1 MADVDIFSIKPTVI
15 SRDLSAKYI
24 LLYSKPKVGK
34 TSFAAQL
41 PRNLFLATEIGY
53 NAINGITAQK
63 ITKWGDIRAVIKQL
77 KDPRARELFDT
88 VTIDTIS
95 IAADLCEKF
104 ILAREGVTKLNEIP
118 YGQGWKM
125 VSKELSDTLREITM
139 LGFGLILICHSKE
152 KQSPY
157 TDAEGNALTS
167 VEPDLNKN
175 IYTVCNAICDL
186 IAYIGVEFD
195 ANGQATR
202 WLYTRQTPTIF
213 AGSRWKYL
221 KSKIP
226 FGYSELV
233 EAIGD
238 AIEMQG
244 KLDGATIVDHIEADT
259 TVEQSFDELMQE
271 TKDNWVR
278 YLNGAATD
286 EEKEHRLNI
295 LKDIINRIFGS
306 PDFKI
311 SQAVPSQKDLVQMF
325 LTEMRDLFKDPK

>member
-1 MADVDIFSIKPTVI
+1 MADVDIFNLKPTVI

-63 ITKWGDIRAVIKQL
+63 ITKWGDIRAAVKQL
-77 KDPRARELFDT
+77 KDPRAREMFDT
-88 VTIDTIS
+88 VTIDTIT

-139 LGFGLILICHSKE
+139 LGFGLIMICHSKE

-157 TDAEGNALTS
+157 TDADGNAVTS

-175 IYTVCNAICDL
+175 VYTVCNALCDL

-195 ANGQATR
+195 ADGQAHR
-202 WLYTRQTPTIF
+202 WLYTRQTPNIF

-221 KSKIP
+221 KGKIP
-226 FGYSELV
+226 FGYQELV
-233 EAIGD
+233 DAIGD
-238 AIEMQG
+238 AIEMQE
-244 KLDGATIVDHIEADT
+244 KLDGATIVDHIET
-259 TVEQSFDELMQE
+259 TVNDEKTFQEVMQE
-271 TKDNWVR
+271 AREVWGK
-278 YLNGAATD
+278 YLALGTTD
-286 EEKEHRLNI
+286 EEKDQRLSI
-295 LKDIINRIFGS
+295 MKDVINRIFGT
-306 PDFKI
+306 PEFKI
-311 SQAVPSQKDLVQMF
+311 SQAVPSQKDLISMF
-325 LTEMRDLFKDPK
+325 LVEMQDLI

>member
-1 MADVDIFSIKPTVI
+1 MAEVDIFSLTPTVI

-63 ITKWGDIRAVIKQL
+63 ITKWGDIKAAVKQL
-77 KDPRARELFDT
+77 KDPRAREMFDT
-88 VTIDTIS
+88 VTIDTIT

-104 ILAREGVTKLNEIP
+104 VLAREGVTRLNEIP

-139 LGFGLILICHSKE
+139 LGFGLVMICHSKE

-157 TDAEGNALTS
+157 TDADGNSITS

-175 IYTVCNAICDL
+175 VYTVCNALCDL
-186 IAYIGVEFD
+186 IAYIEVEFD
-195 ANGQATR
+195 PNGKSQR

-226 FGYSELV
+226 FGYQELV
-233 EAIGD
+233 NAIGE

-244 KLDGATIVDHIEADT
+244 KLDGATIVDHAVTEAVNEKT
-259 TVEQSFDELMQE
+259 FQEVMQE
-271 TKDNWVR
+271 AHDVWVE
-278 YLNGAATD
+278 YLNGAMD
-286 EEKEHRLNI
+286 EEGKEQRLNI
-295 LKDIINRIFGS
+295 MKDIINRVFGS
-306 PDFKI
+306 PEFKI
-311 SQAVPSQKDLVQMF
+311 SQAVPSQKDLVNMF
-325 LTEMRDLFKDPK
+325 IIEMRDLT